1 MEIKNQNF
9 GLKRKENNIVTSL
22 KNISLNQ
29 NQTEL
34 NNLSITEPN
43 EKSKNDIYNCII
55 DYLLETNKKI
65 QKNLKETQNIDNL
78 LENFHNN
85 EEYNLNN
92 YNKLN
97 YKEISKQNKE
107 EILKSINRKSEERMK
122 NYKLIFKKINI
133 ELNKIKENKTQ
144 RIENL
149 KNNNTLFYPKK
160 IFERKKLFKR
170 QQTTSELEKLRKQN
184 SFQMN
189 LLKKRYSL
197 SFHCSRMKNKKYTP
211 LKTNN
216 SLNKKIYLRNE
227 KLTPLQ
233 VYTTSSLTKQKTVKK
248 IKRPISSSPDF
259 LTQKLLSKSKNY
271 SSLGYISRIKNNSK
285 KNFIPY
291 KTEINSKYKIN
302 EALVKKSLSNRGS
315 FIRKHNF

>member
-184 SFQMN
+184 SFQIN

-233 VYTTSSLTKQKTVKK
+233 VYTTSLITKKIIKK
-248 IKRPISSSPDF
+248 IKRPISSSPEY
-259 LTQKLLSKSKNY
+259 LTEKNLNKSKNNSY
-271 SSLGYISRIKNNSK
+271 LGYICKKKKIQIINN
-285 KNFIPY
+285 IPF
-291 KTEINSKYKIN
+291 KTEISGKYKIN

>member
-97 YKEISKQNKE
+97 YKFQ
-107 EILKSINRKSEERMK
+107 
-122 NYKLIFKKINI
+122 
-133 ELNKIKENKTQ
+133 NKIK
-144 RIENL
+144 
-149 KNNNTLFYPKK
+149 
-160 IFERKKLFKR
+160 
-170 QQTTSELEKLRKQN
+170 
-184 SFQMN
+184 
-189 LLKKRYSL
+189 
-197 SFHCSRMKNKKYTP
+197 KKY
-211 LKTNN
+211 
-216 SLNKKIYLRNE
+216 
-227 KLTPLQ
+227 
-233 VYTTSSLTKQKTVKK
+233 
-248 IKRPISSSPDF
+248 
-259 LTQKLLSKSKNY
+259 
-271 SSLGYISRIKNNSK
+271 
-285 KNFIPY
+285 
-291 KTEINSKYKIN
+291 
-302 EALVKKSLSNRGS
+302 
-315 FIRKHNF
+315 

>member
-1 MEIKNQNF
+1 MELKKQNF
-9 GLKRKENNIVTSL
+9 DLKRKENNIVTSL

-29 NQTEL
+29 NQIEL

-92 YNKLN
+92 NNKLN

-107 EILKSINRKSEERMK
+107 DIFKSINRKSEERMK

-184 SFQMN
+184 SFQIN

-233 VYTTSSLTKQKTVKK
+233 VYTTSLITKKIIKK
-248 IKRPISSSPDF
+248 IKRPISSSPEYF
-259 LTQKLLSKSKNY
+259 TQKNLNKTKNNSY
-271 SSLGYISRIKNNSK
+271 LGYICKNKKIKIINN
-285 KNFIPY
+285 IPL
-291 KTEINSKYKIN
+291 KTDISGKYKIN